1 MSRFDSIVVWYEKAT
16 WLRALVQIPPGGGSV
31 DVLLAGRSASLNQ
44 QRLDELIRGVNQRL
58 ELLEHLN
65 EKFLGSEEFFELFR
79 RTAEIVAHSASAE
92 KRRLLADYLAGRV
105 QGAGITDIGLQV
117 LEDLRLMQPVHIKV
131 LTILPHT
138 EEAAVDMRQP
148 TTALPN
154 MPHFVYEKVMS
165 DLERLGFLRYSA
177 AGIGAYGG
185 GNGRWE
191 TTGYVRVFFEHIGLS

>member
-1 MSRFDSIVVWYEKAT
+1 MSRLDSIVVWYEKAT

-31 DVLLAGRSASLNQ
+31 DVLLAGRAASLNQ

-58 ELLEHLN
+58 ESLEQLN
-65 EKFLGSEEFFELFR
+65 EEFLGSEEFFELFR
-79 RTAEIVAHSASAE
+79 RTAEIVAHSSSAE

-117 LEDLRLMQPVHIKV
+117 LEDLRLMQPVHIEV
-131 LTILPHT
+131 LTALPQA
-138 EEAAVDMRQP
+138 EGSAVDMRQP
-148 TTALPN
+148 PVALPA

-177 AGIGAYGG
+177 IGIGTYGG
-185 GNGRWE
+185 GGGRWE
-191 TTGYVRVFFEHIGLS
+191 TTGYVRVFFEHIGRA